1 MNEETINHIKSE
13 SFLQHGLLSPFFLK
27 LCSYS
32 GQVLF
37 SSESK
42 QQVIKFLHPHMKL
55 ADRSMLDLLKFYV
68 QLTNFMA
75 VFIICLAA
83 IIAQKGSDAWWYMT
97 VEDLLPEKYR
107 EKASDYEKGTDTM
120 DVWFDSGIRI
130 LKCQK
135 YSNLFFSFLCSFFIF
150 GLREKIYIWTY
161 LAISCNFMTASLCSH
176 LYKDDLKVDI
186 LSNNTIIPQWSLFII
201 SEIVP
206 NRQSSFIYLVVSF
219 CWICV

>member
-1 MNEETINHIKSE
+1 
-13 SFLQHGLLSPFFLK
+13 
-27 LCSYS
+27 
-32 GQVLF
+32 VLF

-42 QQVIKFLHPHMKL
+42 RQAVKFLHPHMNL
-55 ADRSMLDLLKFYV
+55 ADLSMLDLLKVYV
-68 QLTNFMA
+68 QLTNVMA

-120 DVWFDSGIRI
+120 DVWFDSGIII
-130 LKCQK
+130 LKCEK
-135 YSNLFFSFLCSFFIF
+135 IFEPFLFFVLFSFLAS
-150 GLREKIYIWTY
+150 GIWTY
-161 LAISCNFMTASLCSH
+161 LAISSNFMIAGLCSH
-176 LYKDDLKVDI
+176 LYKDDLKVYI
-186 LSNNTIIPQWSLFII
+186 LSNNTIIPWWSLFVI
-201 SEIVP
+201 SEIVL